1 MEIKI
6 IAEIGWNHLGDLDLA
21 KKMIKAASENG
32 ADICKFQSWSEK
44 NLKDGPWDQDGR
56 REIYKKA
63 QLTKEKHYELMDVCK
78 LYGVEFLT
86 SIFNLNDVEFLSK
99 LNSKIIKIPSHEIYN
114 LDLIKKCLEKFD
126 TVLISGGAA
135 QWKEIL
141 DIKSQ
146 CNLKNSVMMHCVS
159 SYPLDAENV
168 NFKKMNELKKL
179 FNDIGYSGH
188 FSGIDDAIIAIC
200 LGAKYIEKH
209 FTIDKTLPG
218 RDNKFAINEK
228 ELLSISKF
236 KKNYVKMN
244 MDKGLDLQKCEEDI
258 FNNYRGRW
266 SK

>member
-1 MEIKI
+1 
-6 IAEIGWNHLGDLDLA
+6 
-21 KKMIKAASENG
+21 
-32 ADICKFQSWSEK
+32 
-44 NLKDGPWDQDGR
+44 
-56 REIYKKA
+56 
-63 QLTKEKHYELMDVCK
+63 
-78 LYGVEFLT
+78 
-86 SIFNLNDVEFLSK
+86 
-99 LNSKIIKIPSHEIYN
+99 
-114 LDLIKKCLEKFD
+114 
-126 TVLISGGAA
+126 
-135 QWKEIL
+135 
-141 DIKSQ
+141 
-146 CNLKNSVMMHCVS
+146 MMHCVS

-209 FTIDKTLPG
+209 FTIDKALPG